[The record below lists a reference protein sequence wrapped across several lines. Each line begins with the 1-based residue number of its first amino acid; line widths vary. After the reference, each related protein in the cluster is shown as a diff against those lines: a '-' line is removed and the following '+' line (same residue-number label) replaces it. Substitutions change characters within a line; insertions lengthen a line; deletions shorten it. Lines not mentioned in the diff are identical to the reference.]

1 MKIRIQKVSGSVLL
15 VMLLITVVILGL
27 FFFGGETPVS
37 QRLVADTSM
46 SEPVQTDALIYWM
59 YILLAVTV
67 FITIA
72 GAIFQFGSKLV
83 DSPKTAI
90 RSLLGLIMI
99 VLLLVVTYSVGSDVP
114 LVIPGYEGTE
124 NVPFWLKITDM
135 FLYSTYI
142 MMGVLI
148 LLIVGFGISKK
159 LK

>member
-46 SEPVQTDALIYWM
+46 SEPAQTDALIYWM

-90 RSLLGLIMI
+90 DLCWDLS
-99 VLLLVVTYSVGSDVP
+99 
-114 LVIPGYEGTE
+114 
-124 NVPFWLKITDM
+124 
-135 FLYSTYI
+135 
-142 MMGVLI
+142 
-148 LLIVGFGISKK
+148 
-159 LK
+159 